1 MVSSDDIGSW
11 PDVHN
16 NFLYFLC
23 CTGQFMISKDS
34 CISFDLLGDE
44 ESQQKV
50 FEEMTQGNVKPNDNT
65 YSELMKTCIMK

>member
-1 MVSSDDIGSW
+1 
-11 PDVHN
+11 
-16 NFLYFLC
+16 
-23 CTGQFMISKDS
+23 MISKDS